1 MKKMI
6 TLTMIKNEADIV
18 ETFVRYTMNYAY
30 KMVIVDNG
38 CTDGSREILEKLIE
52 EGFNIEIFTEA
63 NVFYEQMF
71 LENKYIRKINATEEF
86 DYLVPVDVD
95 EFLYP
100 QNGNWSIFEG
110 LPQNQI
116 SIIEW
121 KTYCLDE
128 EKSIQNI
135 FEDIDYVRYG
145 VKEFT
150 KVIIPKSLIREG
162 FFVTMGHHD
171 VAGIKE
177 NERNICDAIWM
188 AHFPVRSRKQIQF
201 KVYQGILA
209 QLMSSYHSVVAFHW
223 KDMFIKLKKNE
234 FDVVD
239 YSQKYALK
247 ANDIEPVYKTEK
259 FDISW
264 CQKSVEPQ
272 YNEMINGNMEQLIFS
287 LAEAI
292 VLRYITDGENNKRQ
306 KLLIYGTG
314 GSAKNLFSYFRPTDY
329 EIVAYVDSDV
339 AKEYHKFNDR
349 IIIGPDKIKYLDFDH
364 IVIASN
370 YRDEIYAK
378 LSQCNVP
385 KEKIWDKYDLLEKYV
400 NMGGENA

>member
-1 MKKMI
+1 MNLYEEDDHI
-6 TLTMIKNEADIV
+6 NNDKNEADIV

-223 KDMFIKLKKNE
+223 KDMFIKLKK
-234 FDVVD
+234 
-239 YSQKYALK
+239 
-247 ANDIEPVYKTEK
+247 
-259 FDISW
+259 
-264 CQKSVEPQ
+264 
-272 YNEMINGNMEQLIFS
+272 M
-287 LAEAI
+287 
-292 VLRYITDGENNKRQ
+292 
-306 KLLIYGTG
+306 
-314 GSAKNLFSYFRPTDY
+314 NL
-329 EIVAYVDSDV
+329 
-339 AKEYHKFNDR
+339 
-349 IIIGPDKIKYLDFDH
+349 
-364 IVIASN
+364 
-370 YRDEIYAK
+370 
-378 LSQCNVP
+378 
-385 KEKIWDKYDLLEKYV
+385 
-400 NMGGENA
+400 M